1 MSRYGKPPRPKRF
14 TPPTAT
20 RGGRYG
26 FFAKEEE
33 EPLTGEVHGL
43 KAAKGEERLARV
55 LNKAIKKGNVR
66 SYFFRSSPGLEKGQ
80 PGWKELDFE
89 IETVGGTIAVSVEGA
104 DFVHKGESKRNQDKI
119 NEMLIMA
126 RLAKMG
132 RPVPRIE
139 RVFDYELTTQA
150 DAEKVAKRLGI
161 R

>member
-1 MSRYGKPPRPKRF
+1 MSRFGKPPRPKRF
-14 TPPTAT
+14 SPPTAT
-20 RGGRYG
+20 RGGGYG
-26 FFAKEEE
+26 FFAKEVE

-43 KAAKGEERLARV
+43 KAAKGEERFARV
-55 LNKAIKKGNVR
+55 LNKAIKKGSVR

-89 IETVGGTIAVSVEGA
+89 IETTSGTVAVSVEGA

-150 DAEKVAKRLGI
+150 DAEKVVKRLGI